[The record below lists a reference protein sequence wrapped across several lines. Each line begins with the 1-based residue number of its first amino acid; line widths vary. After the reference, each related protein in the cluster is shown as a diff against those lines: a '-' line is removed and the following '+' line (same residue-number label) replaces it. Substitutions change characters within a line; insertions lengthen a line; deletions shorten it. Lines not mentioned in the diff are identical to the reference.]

1 MCKKMI
7 LLRPVGTALAVL
19 ALVGLTLV
27 SCSSDEALNKATPDG
42 NRRQMVFSVSTADYG
57 DVTRGT
63 PSEELEES
71 IGLYAY
77 TYEGDNLWVDGAGTA
92 PDFMVNEEMQ
102 GAGSHW
108 STVSAFD
115 LMEPGRS
122 VRFYAYY
129 PYAFDSDI
137 LSVSGATHPNAPI
150 LTYKVPANVE
160 EQLDVLAGSS
170 FESNGTVRE
179 YSTDT
184 QNSTTPEAVQ
194 LTLSHILTAVRFQI
208 GECREAGRIKS
219 ITLTSI
225 LGENSYSLQR
235 KADDS
240 GFNGWSNK
248 NLDNHSDLY
257 TNFSIDVDK
266 AIKTTQATPQVV
278 TSDDQWLMMIPQTL
292 SEDSKL
298 VVVYNS
304 GGSDHTMEVS
314 IDNYKWRAGKKVTYT
329 LNILSLQRLTVKTTV
344 ENWSSGLEF
353 TDGKPDSSPTIDT
366 DVTVSDWDDSNNND
380 IASDDPRD

>member
-1 MCKKMI
+1 MRKI
-7 LLRPVGTALAVL
+7 YNRSVGAALA
-19 ALVGLTLV
+19 ALSLLCLSFG
-27 SCSSDEALNKATPDG
+27 SCSSEDIQTSNADNIGPQPMEFYISTIDANADG
-42 NRRQMVFSVSTADYG
+42 T
-57 DVTRGT
+57 TRGT
-63 PSEELEES
+63 PSEDLEES
-71 IGLYAY
+71 AGIYAY
-77 TYEGDNLWVDGAGTA
+77 TYDPNAGIWENGGGTA
-92 PDFMVNEEMQ
+92 PDFMINEEMQ
-102 GAGSHW
+102 FAGLKW
-108 STVSAFD
+108 LTVSPFD
-115 LMEPGRS
+115 KMPVERA

-129 PYAFDSDI
+129 PFGHDSI
-137 LSVSGATHPNAPI
+137 SVTDDTHPNAPVI
-150 LTYKVPANVE
+150 TYKVPSDVE
-160 EQLDVLAGSS
+160 EQVDLLAGSS
-170 FESNGTVRE
+170 FDAGGSIRE

-219 ITLTSI
+219 ITFTSI

-257 TNFSIDVDK
+257 TDFSIEVDK

-353 TDGKPDSSPTIDT
+353 TDGKSDSSPTIDT
-366 DVTVSDWDDSNNND
+366 DMTVSDWDDSNNND
-380 IASDDPRD
+380 IASDDPRE